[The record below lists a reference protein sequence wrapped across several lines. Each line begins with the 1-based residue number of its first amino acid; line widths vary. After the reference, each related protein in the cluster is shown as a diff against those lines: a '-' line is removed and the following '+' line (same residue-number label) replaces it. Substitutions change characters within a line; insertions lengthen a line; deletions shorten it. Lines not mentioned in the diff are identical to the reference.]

1 MSGTSVEN
9 REAQRKSLIM
19 TLQSCL
25 RKPLTNCISRNHLE
39 RGTTMAE
46 CRKNGEQ
53 CPDFYKCTTDGDT
66 VVSSRKVLQQYC
78 FYCMATPRIKKI
90 GTIASWTGT
99 TPPWCPRGRG

>member
-1 MSGTSVEN
+1 
-9 REAQRKSLIM
+9 
-19 TLQSCL
+19 
-25 RKPLTNCISRNHLE
+25 
-39 RGTTMAE
+39 MAE

-66 VVSSRKVLQQYC
+66 VASSRKVLQQYC

-90 GTIASWTGT
+90 GTIASWTGF